1 MVVFFAF
8 FFSRANT
15 NTLSRSRVFLT
26 CNFKL
31 CMSTNRI
38 CLLCCFWKLDAH
50 QPVKPPF
57 STAFNKTIRFIWNG
71 NKVMR
76 CAKPCYFMLDVL
88 LHSSRLRLRH
98 FSICYSRFLLLNE
111 SISICCRLVEFK
123 HCHHIVLVCS
133 HNLCNEYTMHLCLLI
148 STFCSKQNKT
158 RKKEVQTDSIQTMF
172 VSVVVRVCVSKQKI
186 LRK

>member
-1 MVVFFAF
+1 MLCISIGRLFCIFFL
-8 FFSRANT
+8 RANT
-15 NTLSRSRVFLT
+15 NTLSHSRVFLT

-76 CAKPCYFMLDVL
+76 CAKPCYFMLYVL

-98 FSICYSRFLLLNE
+98 FSICYSRFCYWMNLFRFVVDSFNL
-111 SISICCRLVEFK
+111 SIAIISFSFVHTICAMNIQCIYAYWSALSVP
-123 HCHHIVLVCS
+123 
-133 HNLCNEYTMHLCLLI
+133 
-148 STFCSKQNKT
+148 NKIKPG
-158 RKKEVQTDSIQTMF
+158 KKKVQIDSIQFMF
-172 VSVVVRVCVSKQKI
+172 VSAVVCV
-186 LRK
+186 